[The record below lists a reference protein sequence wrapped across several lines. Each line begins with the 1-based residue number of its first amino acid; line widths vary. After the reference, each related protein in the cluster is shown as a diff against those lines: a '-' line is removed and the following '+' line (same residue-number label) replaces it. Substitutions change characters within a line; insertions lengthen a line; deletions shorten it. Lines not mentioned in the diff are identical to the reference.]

1 MAVNLGGVT
10 PKSTSSSGNS
20 PSLGGAT
27 PKDSSTSPRATEL
40 SNIGGVTNTNK
51 N

>member
-10 PKSTSSSGNS
+10 PKSTGSSGNS

-27 PKDSSTSPRATEL
+27 AKDSSTSPKATNT
-40 SNIGGVTNTNK
+40 SNIGGVAGTSK
-51 N
+51 